1 MSNYR
6 ITPGLE
12 CLFGDDNKL
21 TISAKAK
28 KSKKKSKKDNKDNKE
43 VDVDIDL
50 LTDNLD
56 TDVDADLADPLDD
69 SSVGSPL
76 PDTAIGMNKDN
87 MDVISNP
94 KATMSVEEI
103 LKIIDT
109 DVDKAAAAYMNL
121 SDEDKAAV
129 RAAVAQKAEIDKRF
143 DAAVKIHIDA
153 VDTVK
158 EENQQ
163 MQEAQAPVAEDDNDV
178 NENIGS
184 NLGNNDTDYNKARV
198 NNPVSGEEP
207 LLNDSKTPK
216 LPGSEKPVA
225 GTPDLGGI
233 SAGIKEQLKVE
244 ADYHVKNE
252 LPKSTYL
259 TSIASIYNSKKIT
272 AAASVI
278 YDLAKKEKT
287 PSTLGI
293 KAEKINNFLIEA
305 NAYKNY
311 KPVAEDLDVA
321 KSCDTG
327 TDWLYKL
334 ASTDTFL
341 TKLHKE
347 AAQLGEKPAGLKQ
360 HPGQKMFDNGMST
373 QEAGMTPE
381 QFPGK
386 KVFEKT
392 NTQVETVFPEGQITV
407 DDVTANRTIIEK
419 KPQIKDKD
427 NVTIAIMQPI
437 TVKNP
442 PMGTSSENNMQGFWF
457 NGNNMVMTP
466 KPDKEAL
473 PTGKPAHVTPDF
485 NQAMAGAA
493 KTANAKSNL
502 KIEAEYNQSGI
513 SADGNSIIIRGTAEE
528 MNNLEHLLKDQG
540 IYTNIETDDGGRFA
554 RIFIDLN
561 TYAEKPDLKAKVINV
576 KKAYTTVMAGAK
588 TVAKD
593 LASGTVQGVK
603 NLYENV
609 KNRWNK

>member
-1 MSNYR
+1 MSNYK

-28 KSKKKSKKDNKDNKE
+28 KSKKKSKKSKKEDN
-43 VDVDIDL
+43 DL
-50 LTDNLD
+50 DLDMDLNTDLD
-56 TDVDADLADPLDD
+56 TDLDTSTLDADLSDPLDD
-69 SSVGSPL
+69 SLVGDPL
-76 PDTAIGMNKDN
+76 PDTTTNTDETN
-87 MDVISNP
+87 MDTLINP
-94 KATMSVEEI
+94 KTTMSVDEI
-103 LKIIDT
+103 LKIVET

-129 RAAVAQKAEIDKRF
+129 RAAIAQKAEIDKRF

-163 MQEAQAPVAEDDNDV
+163 MQEAQNPIPEDDDKQSGV
-178 NENIGS
+178 GENIGS
-184 NLGNNDTDYNKARV
+184 NLGNNDIDYDKAKV

-207 LLNDSKTPK
+207 LPGPKTPK
-216 LPGSEKPVA
+216 LPGPEKPLP

-233 SAGIKEQLKVE
+233 SAGLKEQLKVE
-244 ADYHVKNE
+244 AEYHLKNE

-259 TSIASIYNSKKIT
+259 SSINSIYNNKKIT

-293 KAEKINNFLIEA
+293 KAEKINNLLIEA
-305 NAYKNY
+305 SNY
-311 KPVAEDLDVA
+311 SKHKPISDDLDVA
-321 KSCDTG
+321 KSCETG

-392 NTQVETVFPEGQITV
+392 NTQVETVFPDGQISV
-407 DDVTANRTIIEK
+407 DDITVNRTIIEK

-493 KTANAKSNL
+493 KTASAKSNL
-502 KIEAEYNQSGI
+502 KVTATVNNNFNVEIQGNGPIKKAIVTFEDNSDDKIFKVCEALGSNCEYNYEKGNQITINLNREDSTLANGLPRI
-513 SADGNSIIIRGTAEE
+513 NEDVKQQVINTINSI
-528 MNNLEHLLKDQG
+528 LQ
-540 IYTNIETDDGGRFA
+540 
-554 RIFIDLN
+554 
-561 TYAEKPDLKAKVINV
+561 
-576 KKAYTTVMAGAK
+576 
-588 TVAKD
+588 
-593 LASGTVQGVK
+593 S
-603 NLYENV
+603 
-609 KNRWNK
+609 